1 MTTAHP
7 LPIDPDD
14 TIPAS
19 RLMRERD
26 QARLTVLD
34 LRGLLAMAQTDRN
47 RFERERDEARAALT
61 LSRNTLDDL
70 TDHAARQGAYI
81 AKLQTEAVH
90 RDRHNEYL
98 RGEVA
103 RLGHQSHKRL
113 EIIED
118 ALKHDAVGM
127 DCTECDGRGYVGG
140 ECEVPDDYA
149 GKVPAEEEC
158 PEAGDTCF
166 GGRAVR

>member
-1 MTTAHP
+1 MTTASP
-7 LPIDPDD
+7 LPTYPDD
-14 TIPAS
+14 EIPLTD
-19 RLMRERD
+19 RHWRERWAQELTRANALERQLVD
-26 QARLTVLD
+26 ARSALTV
-34 LRGLLAMAQTDRN
+34 
-47 RFERERDEARAALT
+47 
-61 LSRNTLDDL
+61 SRNTLDDL

-90 RDRHNEYL
+90 RDHHNEYL

-118 ALKHDAVGM
+118 VLRNDAVGM
-127 DCTECDGRGYVGG
+127 DCTECRGRGWVGG
-140 ECEVPDDYA
+140 ECEVPDDYPFP
-149 GKVPAEEEC
+149 VPPEEEC